1 MSSDAIRV
9 LAYSA
14 VRQFVA
20 EAQGGY
26 GPSAERILADQR
38 EQMRRYWIA
47 VHALIAHGCGG
58 MLMVSLQRGLD
69 YVQRLEKRG
78 FPGGS
83 VRTVQL
89 LGEL

>member
-1 MSSDAIRV
+1 MSRDRSAYTQGLDAK
-9 LAYSA
+9 AYA
-14 VRQFVA
+14 VRVEGQWFA
-20 EAQGGY
+20 GFGGVK
-26 GPSAERILADQR
+26 GAPIVKL
-38 EQMRRYWIA
+38 RRHLCDA
-47 VHALIAHGCGG
+47 

-78 FPGGS
+78 FHGGS